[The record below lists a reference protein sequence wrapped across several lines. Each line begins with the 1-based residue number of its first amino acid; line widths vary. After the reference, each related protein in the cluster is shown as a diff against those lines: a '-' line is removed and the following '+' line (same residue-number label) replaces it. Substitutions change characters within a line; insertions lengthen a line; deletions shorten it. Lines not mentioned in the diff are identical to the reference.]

1 MYDNEPNL
9 EQIVMEDYV
18 KLAKLSWRAGW
29 LKKLFQINHVDRFS
43 KSRYLLIKLLKLRL
57 LQKNLT
63 YTLKK
68 LPILDPTS
76 KIKYKKT

>member
-18 KLAKLSWRAGW
+18 KLAKLSWKAGW
-29 LKKLFQINHVDRFS
+29 LKKLFQINRVNRFS

-57 LQKNLT
+57 LQKKPHLHT
-63 YTLKK
+63 E
-68 LPILDPTS
+68 
-76 KIKYKKT
+76 KITHTGSN